1 MARHT
6 RRSSLAKPTVADLE
20 AAREKFEAVS
30 PRDLFYQ
37 LSLYLMKQAGA
48 GRGPFSRAEALA
60 VLLQTWKPSGYR
72 RRRHPGAAEHLA
84 EIEELLVEHKQLLAG
99 FAKRSIESL
108 APADEG
114 PVRTLYFAFED
125 VLGKTAGSKA
135 LHLLAPRFFPV
146 WDGAIAEKAYGLHSR
161 DDRDYWR
168 LLRATAKQVEV
179 VGGEAALGRNP
190 IKAIGEYNYCRHTL
204 KQKS

>member
-1 MARHT
+1 M
-6 RRSSLAKPTVADLE
+6 RRSSLAKPMSVADLE
-20 AAREKFEAVS
+20 AAHEKYEAVV

-37 LSLYLMKQAGA
+37 LSLYLMKQAGV
-48 GRGPFSRAEALA
+48 GRGPFTRAEALA
-60 VLLQTWKPSGYR
+60 VLLQTWKPSSYR
-72 RRRHPGAAEHLA
+72 PKRHPDPAEYLAA
-84 EIEELLVEHKQLLAG
+84 IEGLLVEHKKLLAG
-99 FAKRSIESL
+99 FAKRSIDSL

-114 PVRTLYFAFED
+114 PVRALYFAFED
-125 VLGKTAGSKA
+125 ILGKSGASKA

-168 LLRATAKQVEV
+168 LLRATAEQVEV

-190 IKAIGEYNYCRHTL
+190 IKAIAEYNYCRYTL